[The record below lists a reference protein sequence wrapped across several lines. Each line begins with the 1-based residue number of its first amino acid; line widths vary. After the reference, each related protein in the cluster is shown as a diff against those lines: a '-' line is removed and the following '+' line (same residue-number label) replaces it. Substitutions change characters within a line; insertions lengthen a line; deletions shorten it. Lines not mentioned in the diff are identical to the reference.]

1 MAKTTA
7 EIRPEVEAYVRT
19 HYTTTEDTSCGRCGR
34 DDGEC
39 PIYFGP
45 TFLGTLQGR
54 PANYD
59 PMCWEDA
66 VEFEMN
72 ARADSGEWDPDLED
86 DECEACGAVGVP
98 LFPCNVN
105 DPENIAVNCADCIA
119 DPEGAADAALD
130 ERPDGTYSGGW
141 VGGEPP
147 ADSETAAEL
156 LEGEPP
162 MTTYENCPVCQNI
175 NGAGIADCPGHDT
188 PPATSRMH
196 FGQNDISYCDECGA
210 SNWYDEDQ
218 TTCPRCEGL
227 GLANRAAWERY
238 DAMIARGYR

>member
-19 HYTTTEDTSCGRCGR
+19 HYTTTEDISCGRCGR
-34 DDGEC
+34 GDEEC
-39 PIYFGP
+39 TIYFGP
-45 TFLGTLQGR
+45 TFIGTLQGR
-54 PANYD
+54 RPNYD

-72 ARADSGEWDPDLED
+72 ARADSGEWNPDLEEA
-86 DECEACGAVGVP
+86 ECESCGAVGVP
-98 LFPCNVN
+98 LFPVNVN
-105 DPENIAVNCADCIA
+105 DPENIAVECADCIGG
-119 DPEGAADAALD
+119 DEDDGD
-130 ERPDGTYSGGW
+130 ERPDGTYTGGW

-147 ADSETAAEL
+147 EDTEASAEL

-162 MTTYENCPVCQNI
+162 MPR
-175 NGAGIADCPGHDT
+175 G
-188 PPATSRMH
+188 RMH
-196 FGQNDISYCDECGA
+196 WTIFDISVCDECGA
-210 SNWYDEDQ
+210 QNWYDEDQ